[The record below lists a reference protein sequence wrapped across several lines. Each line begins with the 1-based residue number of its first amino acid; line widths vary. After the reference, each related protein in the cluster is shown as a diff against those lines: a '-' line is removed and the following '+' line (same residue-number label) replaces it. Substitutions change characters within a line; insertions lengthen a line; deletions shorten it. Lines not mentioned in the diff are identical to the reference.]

1 MERISIIM
9 YEGVKLIFLNAKDIK
24 DENELC
30 MNIEKLADTAIINNI
45 KLFLMDV
52 TGTHTTPR
60 VRDTANKAL
69 EKSKNQLGQI
79 YSSLIGLSAV
89 QRIIANTISRDQHF
103 AANID
108 DAKKWLLSKVK

>member
-1 MERISIIM
+1 MH
-9 YEGVKLIFLNAKDIK
+9 EGVKLIFLDAKDIK

-30 MNIEKLADTAIINNI
+30 MNIEKLADTAIKNNI
-45 KLFLMDV
+45 NLFLMDV

-60 VRDTANKAL
+60 VKEAANKAI

-79 YSSLIGLSAV
+79 HSSLIGLSAL
-89 QRIIANTISRDQHF
+89 QRIIANSLNRDQYF
-103 AANID
+103 AASID